1 MTTQVNT
8 SASLFID
15 TEFTSIP
22 YSGATLRLNER
33 LGISRNTTPF
43 SGMETGKF
51 RKLFDRH
58 RTAFR
63 RR

>member
-1 MTTQVNT
+1 MTTLVNT
-8 SASLFID
+8 PSTLFID
-15 TEFTSIP
+15 SESAAIP
-22 YSGATLRLNER
+22 YSEATLRLNEK
-33 LGISRNTTPF
+33 LGMRRNTTPF

>member
-8 SASLFID
+8 SASLLID
-15 TEFTSIP
+15 AEFASIS
-22 YSGATLRLNER
+22 YSEATLQLQER
-33 LGISRNTTPF
+33 LGMRRNTTPF

>member
-1 MTTQVNT
+1 MTTLFNT
-8 SASLFID
+8 PASLLID
-15 TEFTSIP
+15 NEFASIP
-22 YSGATLRLNER
+22 FSEATLDLNKK
-33 LGISRNTTPF
+33 LGIRRNTTPF